1 MSGENENNSEVSF
14 SSGYTD
20 DSDHSSSDAEVNC
33 SPKYTWFYPV
43 PLLQRPASVFQN
55 NPVKRPATDT
65 VAEAEQQ
72 SRRDTPYP
80 HARVARFTDSSSGL
94 DSSTLPSLGEASGC
108 NPVVGGRHVTD
119 SPFPVA
125 TDRVAE
131 RFDQSGHWWT
141 PPQGDRTGYL
151 WNAAPG
157 TPVAGTKPKVCF
169 TSTPEVRHIPP
180 VWPESPLLRS
190 AEQTPELQP
199 TGKQRYAYYNSMDS
213 GFNGSTASPGT
224 GSSCNSSRNRTA
236 YLDSLL
242 SSASSNSSVSRCV
255 FRPKKFRGKN
265 WSGYKHHFIA
275 VAQVNGWSQAE
286 AARMLK
292 ACLSDSVALVLRKSL
307 RKDNVPLGALFEAL
321 DERYDVPGP
330 DYVLKGKVRRTLQRP
345 DQSVDDYQTEL
356 VKVLSGRLDA
366 EDSEVALEQ
375 FIYGLHDPKMQ
386 KHVGKRMPIDL
397 HDALRI
403 AREYEETSS
412 WVANASRYNHKR
424 IGMVTVAEADRPA
437 TQRNDT
443 GPPPATSERSLV
455 GDMDQLFKK
464 IEALELHNQQFRK
477 NRENSNGK
485 SWKFNKWK
493 KFNRPQE
500 SNDGKVA
507 DTGKGEDKGNA
518 KPPAGND
525 GGKQQD

>member
-1 MSGENENNSEVSF
+1 MSGVNDDEFEVSF
-14 SSGYTD
+14 SSDDTND
-20 DSDHSSSDAEVNC
+20 SEDTDSDVDMNC
-33 SPKYTWFYPV
+33 SSKYTWFYPDA
-43 PLLQRPASVFQN
+43 LSQRAGSMFQS
-55 NPVKRPATDT
+55 NPVKRPATET
-65 VAEAEQQ
+65 VAEAEHH

-80 HARVARFTDSSSGL
+80 HTRTARFTDSSSGA
-94 DSSTLPSLGEASGC
+94 DTSTLPSLGEASGC
-108 NPVVGGRHVTD
+108 NPVADSMNDTG

-125 TDRVAE
+125 LDSVAGVL
-131 RFDQSGHWWT
+131 DQKGNWWT
-141 PPQGDRTGYL
+141 PPRRDQPGYL
-151 WNAAPG
+151 WNAAPSA
-157 TPVAGTKPKVCF
+157 PVGTKPKVCF

-180 VWPESPLLRS
+180 VWLESPVLQS

-199 TGKQRYAYYNSMDS
+199 RTGKQRYAYYNSKDS
-213 GFNGSTASPGT
+213 GFNGSTASPST
-224 GSSCNSSRNRTA
+224 SSSGNVTSDRTA

-242 SSASSNSSVSRCV
+242 SSASSNCSVSRCV
-255 FRPKKFRGKN
+255 FRPKKFKGKN
-265 WSGYKHHFIA
+265 WPGYKYHFIS

-307 RKDNVPLGALFEAL
+307 RRDNATLGALFEAL

-345 DQSVDDYQTEL
+345 GQSVDEYQTEL

-375 FIYGLHDPKMQ
+375 FIYGLFDPKMQ
-386 KHVGKRMPIDL
+386 KHVGKRMPVDL

-412 WVANASRYNHKR
+412 WVANASRSAHKR
-424 IGMVTVAEADRPA
+424 IGMVTVADDRPA
-437 TQRNDT
+437 TQHKDT
-443 GPPPATSERSLV
+443 GSPPATGERSLV
-455 GDMDQLFKK
+455 GDMDRLFKK

-477 NRENSNGK
+477 ARENSNGK
-485 SWKFNKWK
+485 GWKFNKFK
-493 KFNRPQE
+493 RFNKSQE
-500 SNDGKVA
+500 SNESKVA
-507 DTGKGEDKGNA
+507 DTRKGEDKENA
-518 KPPAGND
+518 KPSAGND